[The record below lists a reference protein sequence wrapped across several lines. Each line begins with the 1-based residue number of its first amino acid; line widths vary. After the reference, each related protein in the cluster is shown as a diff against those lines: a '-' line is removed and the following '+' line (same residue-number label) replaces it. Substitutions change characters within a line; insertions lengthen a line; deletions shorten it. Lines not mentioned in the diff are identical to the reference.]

1 MLDHDTINYGPYS
14 NSQELIKVSLR
25 IHLKFALQFYYFF
38 STVTLWSQKIKDK
51 QLQFRK
57 GFK

>member
-38 STVTLWSQKIKDK
+38 STVTL
-51 QLQFRK
+51 
-57 GFK
+57 